1 MCKNEISIDEIKEM
15 ISIEL
20 DHFKDQ
26 LTDREYLISTKFLG
40 KLKNKQLIDDFK
52 QQVAVTREYGYIM
65 KHNFTDICK
74 QIKMY
79 NFKNLNRFMV
89 LLQQFEL
96 KQGVIDK
103 YGN

>member
-1 MCKNEISIDEIKEM
+1 MNKNEILMDEIKEM
-15 ISIEL
+15 IGIEL
-20 DHFKDQ
+20 ERFKNQ

-52 QQVAVTREYGYIM
+52 KQVVVTREYGYII

-79 NFKNLNRFMV
+79 NFKNLNQFMV
-89 LLQQFEL
+89 SLQQFEL

>member
-1 MCKNEISIDEIKEM
+1 MNKNEILMDEIKEM
-15 ISIEL
+15 IGVEL
-20 DHFKDQ
+20 EYFKNQ

-52 QQVAVTREYGYIM
+52 KQVVVTRVCGYNII
-65 KHNFTDICK
+65 HNFTDICK

-79 NFKNLNRFMV
+79 DFKNLNHFMT